1 MHITDTL
8 KHVSA
13 RHYPQ
18 LPGCSLSSDRTLVM
32 GVLNVTPDSFSD
44 GGRWYQRDAA
54 LKHALALLDEGADI
68 IDIGGESTR
77 PGADIIDIGGESTRP
92 GAAKVDIE
100 EETARVV
107 PVIEAILQARPQA
120 VISVD
125 TIHAA
130 TALAAVA
137 AGAAIVNDVSGG
149 LGDQAMH
156 RTVAS
161 TQAAYICQHWRG
173 NPQTMDRLTDYP
185 DGVVAGVI
193 SELNQRLEQ
202 AQAAGLAKE
211 RIIVDPGLGFA
222 KTHEQSW
229 QLLAATQRLQEELAA
244 PVLIGASR
252 KRFLTLAVAGG
263 TDTAR
268 AADPAQRDN
277 ITATTSALA
286 ALGGA
291 WAVRVHQVIP
301 SREAIAAASLW
312 KESR

>member
-1 MHITDTL
+1 MHIADTL

-18 LPGCSLSSDRTLVM
+18 LPGCSLPSDRTLVM

-77 PGADIIDIGGESTRP
+77 PGA
-92 GAAKVDIE
+92 ANKVDIE

-137 AGAAIVNDVSGG
+137 AGATIVNDVSGG

-156 RTVAS
+156 RAVAS

-193 SELNQRLEQ
+193 SELTQRLEQ

-277 ITATTSALA
+277 ITAITSALA
-286 ALGGA
+286 ALGDA

>member
-1 MHITDTL
+1 MHIADTL

-18 LPGCSLSSDRTLVM
+18 LPGCSLPSDRTLVM

-77 PGADIIDIGGESTRP
+77 PGA
-92 GAAKVDIE
+92 AKVDIDIE

-156 RTVAS
+156 RAVAG

>member
-1 MHITDTL
+1 MHIADTL

-18 LPGCSLSSDRTLVM
+18 LPGCSLPSDRTLVM

-77 PGADIIDIGGESTRP
+77 PGA
-92 GAAKVDIE
+92 AKVDIDIE

-107 PVIEAILQARPQA
+107 PVIEALLQQRPQA

-149 LGDQAMH
+149 LGDPAMH
-156 RTVAS
+156 RAVAG

-202 AQAAGLAKE
+202 AQTAGLAKE

>member
-1 MHITDTL
+1 M
-8 KHVSA
+8 
-13 RHYPQ
+13 
-18 LPGCSLSSDRTLVM
+18 
-32 GVLNVTPDSFSD
+32 
-44 GGRWYQRDAA
+44 
-54 LKHALALLDEGADI
+54 
-68 IDIGGESTR
+68 
-77 PGADIIDIGGESTRP
+77 
-92 GAAKVDIE
+92 DIE

-149 LGDQAMH
+149 LGDRAMH
-156 RTVAS
+156 RAVAG

>member
-8 KHVSA
+8 KYVSA

-18 LPGCSLSSDRTLVM
+18 LPGCSLPSDRTLVM

-54 LKHALALLDEGADI
+54 LKHALALLDE
-68 IDIGGESTR
+68 
-77 PGADIIDIGGESTRP
+77 GADIIDIGGESTRP

-130 TALAAVA
+130 TALAAVT

-286 ALGGA
+286 ALAGA

>member
-1 MHITDTL
+1 MHIADTL

-18 LPGCSLSSDRTLVM
+18 LPGCSLPSDRTLVM

-54 LKHALALLDEGADI
+54 LKHALVLLDQGADI

-107 PVIEAILQARPQA
+107 PVIEALLQARPQA

-130 TALAAVA
+130 TALAAVT

-193 SELNQRLEQ
+193 GELNQRLEQ

>member
-1 MHITDTL
+1 MHIADTL

-18 LPGCSLSSDRTLVM
+18 LPGCSLPSDRTLVM

-77 PGADIIDIGGESTRP
+77 PG

-125 TIHAA
+125 TIHSA

-149 LGDQAMH
+149 LGDRAMH
-156 RTVAS
+156 RTVAG

-185 DGVVAGVI
+185 NGVVAGVI

>member
-1 MHITDTL
+1 
-8 KHVSA
+8 
-13 RHYPQ
+13 
-18 LPGCSLSSDRTLVM
+18 M

-54 LKHALALLDEGADI
+54 LKHALVLLDE
-68 IDIGGESTR
+68 
-77 PGADIIDIGGESTRP
+77 GADIIDIGGESTRP

-149 LGDQAMH
+149 LADPAMH
-156 RTVAS
+156 RAVAS

-193 SELNQRLEQ
+193 SELTQRLEQ

-277 ITATTSALA
+277 ITAITSALA

>member
-1 MHITDTL
+1 
-8 KHVSA
+8 
-13 RHYPQ
+13 
-18 LPGCSLSSDRTLVM
+18 M

-54 LKHALALLDEGADI
+54 LKHALALLDE
-68 IDIGGESTR
+68 
-77 PGADIIDIGGESTRP
+77 GADIIDIGGESTRP

-149 LGDQAMH
+149 LGDRAMH
-156 RTVAS
+156 RAVAS

>member
-18 LPGCSLSSDRTLVM
+18 LPGCSLPSDRTLVM

-77 PGADIIDIGGESTRP
+77 PGA
-92 GAAKVDIE
+92 AKVDIDIE

-156 RTVAS
+156 RAVAG

>member
-1 MHITDTL
+1 MHIADTL

-18 LPGCSLSSDRTLVM
+18 LPGCSLPSDRTLVM

-77 PGADIIDIGGESTRP
+77 PGA
-92 GAAKVDIE
+92 AKVDVDIE

-149 LGDQAMH
+149 LGDRAMH
-156 RTVAS
+156 RAVAS

>member
-1 MHITDTL
+1 MHIADTL

-18 LPGCSLSSDRTLVM
+18 LPGCSLPSDRTLVM

-77 PGADIIDIGGESTRP
+77 PGA
-92 GAAKVDIE
+92 AKVDIDIE

-107 PVIEAILQARPQA
+107 PVIEAILQTRPQA

-149 LGDQAMH
+149 LGDRAMH
-156 RTVAS
+156 RAVAG

>member
-1 MHITDTL
+1 MHIADTL

-18 LPGCSLSSDRTLVM
+18 LPGCSLPSDRTLVM

-54 LKHALALLDEGADI
+54 LKHALVLLDE
-68 IDIGGESTR
+68 
-77 PGADIIDIGGESTRP
+77 GADIIDIGGESTRP

-100 EETARVV
+100 IEEETARVV
-107 PVIEAILQARPQA
+107 PVIEALLQVRPQA

-149 LGDQAMH
+149 LGDRAMH

-263 TDTAR
+263 ADTAR

-277 ITATTSALA
+277 ITAITSALA
-286 ALGGA
+286 ALGDA

>member
-1 MHITDTL
+1 MHIADTL

-18 LPGCSLSSDRTLVM
+18 LPGCSLPSDRTLVM

-77 PGADIIDIGGESTRP
+77 PGA
-92 GAAKVDIE
+92 ANKVDIE

-107 PVIEAILQARPQA
+107 PVIEAILQTRPQA

-149 LGDQAMH
+149 LGDRAMH
-156 RTVAS
+156 RTVAG

-286 ALGGA
+286 ALGDA

>member
-18 LPGCSLSSDRTLVM
+18 LPGCSLPSDRTLVM

-77 PGADIIDIGGESTRP
+77 PGAAT
-92 GAAKVDIE
+92 KVDIE

-137 AGAAIVNDVSGG
+137 AGATIVNDVSGG
-149 LGDQAMH
+149 LGDRAMH
-156 RTVAS
+156 RAVAG

-193 SELNQRLEQ
+193 SELTQRLEQ

-277 ITATTSALA
+277 ITAITSALA

>member
-1 MHITDTL
+1 MHIADTL

-18 LPGCSLSSDRTLVM
+18 LPGCSLPSDRTLVM

-77 PGADIIDIGGESTRP
+77 PGAA
-92 GAAKVDIE
+92 AAKVDIE

-137 AGAAIVNDVSGG
+137 AGATIVNDVSGG
-149 LGDQAMH
+149 LGDRAMH
-156 RTVAS
+156 RAVAG

-193 SELNQRLEQ
+193 SELTQRLEQ

-286 ALGGA
+286 ALGDA

>member
-1 MHITDTL
+1 MHIADTL

-18 LPGCSLSSDRTLVM
+18 LPGCSLPSDRTLVM

-77 PGADIIDIGGESTRP
+77 PGAAKVD
-92 GAAKVDIE
+92 KVDIE

-107 PVIEAILQARPQA
+107 PVIEALLDARPQA

-149 LGDQAMH
+149 LGDRAMH
-156 RTVAS
+156 RTVAG

-286 ALGGA
+286 ALGDA

>member
-1 MHITDTL
+1 MHIADTL

-18 LPGCSLSSDRTLVM
+18 LPGCSLPSDRTLVM

-77 PGADIIDIGGESTRP
+77 PGA
-92 GAAKVDIE
+92 AKVDIDIE

-149 LGDQAMH
+149 LGDRAMH
-156 RTVAS
+156 RAVAG

-277 ITATTSALA
+277 ITATTSVLA

>member
-18 LPGCSLSSDRTLVM
+18 LPGCSLPSDRTLVM

-77 PGADIIDIGGESTRP
+77 PGAAKVD
-92 GAAKVDIE
+92 AAKVDIE

-130 TALAAVA
+130 TALAAVT

-286 ALGGA
+286 ALGDA

>member
-1 MHITDTL
+1 MHIADTL

-18 LPGCSLSSDRTLVM
+18 LPGCSLPSDRTLVM

-77 PGADIIDIGGESTRP
+77 PGA
-92 GAAKVDIE
+92 AKVDIEIE

-107 PVIEAILQARPQA
+107 PVIEALLDARPQA

-156 RTVAS
+156 RAVAG

-193 SELNQRLEQ
+193 GELNQRLEQ

>member
-1 MHITDTL
+1 MHIADTL

-18 LPGCSLSSDRTLVM
+18 LPGCSLPSDRTLVM

-77 PGADIIDIGGESTRP
+77 PGA
-92 GAAKVDIE
+92 AKVDVDIE

-149 LGDQAMH
+149 LGDRAMH
-156 RTVAS
+156 RAVAS

-202 AQAAGLAKE
+202 AQTAGLAKE

-222 KTHEQSW
+222 KTHKQSW

>member
-1 MHITDTL
+1 MHIADTL

-13 RHYPQ
+13 RRYPQ
-18 LPGCSLSSDRTLVM
+18 LPGCSLPSDRTLVM

-54 LKHALALLDEGADI
+54 LKHALVLLDQ
-68 IDIGGESTR
+68 
-77 PGADIIDIGGESTRP
+77 GADIIDIGGESTRP

-107 PVIEAILQARPQA
+107 PVIEAILQVRPQA

-130 TALAAVA
+130 TALAAVT

-149 LGDQAMH
+149 LGDRAMH
-156 RTVAS
+156 RAVAG

-193 SELNQRLEQ
+193 NELNQRLEQ

>member
-1 MHITDTL
+1 MHIADTL

-18 LPGCSLSSDRTLVM
+18 LPGCSLPSDRTLVM

-107 PVIEAILQARPQA
+107 PVIEALLQVRPQA

-130 TALAAVA
+130 TALAAVT

-193 SELNQRLEQ
+193 SELTQRLEQ

-277 ITATTSALA
+277 ITAITSALA
-286 ALGGA
+286 ALGDA

>member
-77 PGADIIDIGGESTRP
+77 PGA
-92 GAAKVDIE
+92 AKVDIE

-149 LGDQAMH
+149 LGDRAMH
-156 RTVAS
+156 RAVAS

-222 KTHEQSW
+222 KTREIS
-229 QLLAATQRLQEELAA
+229 
-244 PVLIGASR
+244 
-252 KRFLTLAVAGG
+252 
-263 TDTAR
+263 
-268 AADPAQRDN
+268 
-277 ITATTSALA
+277 ATT
-286 ALGGA
+286 
-291 WAVRVHQVIP
+291 R
-301 SREAIAAASLW
+301 
-312 KESR
+312 

>member
-1 MHITDTL
+1 MHIADTL

-18 LPGCSLSSDRTLVM
+18 LPGCSLPSDRTLVM

-77 PGADIIDIGGESTRP
+77 PGA
-92 GAAKVDIE
+92 AKKVDIE

-130 TALAAVA
+130 TALAAVT

-156 RTVAS
+156 RAVAS

-193 SELNQRLEQ
+193 SELTQRLEQ

-277 ITATTSALA
+277 ITAITSALA
-286 ALGGA
+286 ALGDA

>member
-1 MHITDTL
+1 MHIADTL

-18 LPGCSLSSDRTLVM
+18 LPGCSLPSDRTLVM

-77 PGADIIDIGGESTRP
+77 PGA
-92 GAAKVDIE
+92 AKKVDIE

-137 AGAAIVNDVSGG
+137 AGATIVNDVSGG
-149 LGDQAMH
+149 LGDRAMH
-156 RTVAS
+156 RAVAG

-193 SELNQRLEQ
+193 SELTQRLEQ

-277 ITATTSALA
+277 ITAITSALA
-286 ALGGA
+286 ALGDA

>member
-1 MHITDTL
+1 MHIADTL

-18 LPGCSLSSDRTLVM
+18 LPGCSLPSDRTLVM

-54 LKHALALLDEGADI
+54 LKHALVLLDE
-68 IDIGGESTR
+68 
-77 PGADIIDIGGESTRP
+77 GADIIDIGGESTRP

-149 LGDQAMH
+149 LADPAMH
-156 RTVAS
+156 RAVAS

-193 SELNQRLEQ
+193 NELNQRLEQ

>member
-1 MHITDTL
+1 MHIADTL

-18 LPGCSLSSDRTLVM
+18 LPGCSLPSDRTLVM

-54 LKHALALLDEGADI
+54 LKHALVLLDE
-68 IDIGGESTR
+68 
-77 PGADIIDIGGESTRP
+77 GADIIDIGGESTRP

-100 EETARVV
+100 KVDIEEETARVV
-107 PVIEAILQARPQA
+107 PVIEALLQVRPQA

-149 LGDQAMH
+149 LGDRAMH

>member
-1 MHITDTL
+1 MHIADTL

-18 LPGCSLSSDRTLVM
+18 LPGCSLPSDRTLVM

-77 PGADIIDIGGESTRP
+77 PGAA
-92 GAAKVDIE
+92 AAKVDIE

-137 AGAAIVNDVSGG
+137 AGATIVNDVSGG
-149 LGDQAMH
+149 LGDRAMH
-156 RTVAS
+156 RAVAG

-193 SELNQRLEQ
+193 SELTQRLEQ

-277 ITATTSALA
+277 ITAITSALA